1 MNQWDIAAQIYE
13 KVCELAAEKS
23 SDSCSIAVSV
33 ADMCQVMSDKGGQ
46 RIVINE
52 LMYEQPAMFEMVLS
66 IEFSGKTA
74 AEMLK
79 KYCET
84 AVFLKDNPAITIDE
98 AYRWHGMNGNSVYI
112 EPVIRKP
119 SADKE
124 RSGASENNGVL
135 LYRVEFSLNSQKP
148 EEFKRV
154 EKQVIRGFLK

>member
-13 KVCELAAEKS
+13 KVCVLVAEKS
-23 SDSCSIAVSV
+23 SDRCSIDVRV
-33 ADMCQVMSDKGGQ
+33 ADMCQVMSDKSGQ

-52 LMYEQPAMFEMVLS
+52 LMYEQPAMFEMMVS
-66 IEFSGKTA
+66 IEFSGESAT
-74 AEMLK
+74 EMLK

-84 AVFLKDNPAITIDE
+84 AVFFKDNPAITIED
-98 AYRWHGMNGNSVYI
+98 AYRWHGMNGNSVYV
-112 EPVIRKP
+112 EPVIRKLSDGKEW
-119 SADKE
+119 SA
-124 RSGASENNGVL
+124 ASEGGMKL